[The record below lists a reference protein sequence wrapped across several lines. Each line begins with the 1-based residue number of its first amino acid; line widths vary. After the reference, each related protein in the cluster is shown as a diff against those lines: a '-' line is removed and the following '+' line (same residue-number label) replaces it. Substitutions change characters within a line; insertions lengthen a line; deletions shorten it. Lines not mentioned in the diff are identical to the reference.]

1 MTMITS
7 FSSRKMILYPLM
19 KIHKIMQ
26 ICEHVQGLY
35 LLEIRLNGYENRDG
49 KCIDPNC
56 PLRMNTHS
64 CCDDFEAFGDCNLL
78 GRACDSYFIFCL
90 RTFGTEQ
97 QIYNCQENYNGTR
110 LTSVNKNDGLLDYT
124 NKRVLGLENPFLL
137 PGLIEKY
144 KVSSFMPGSITV

>member
-1 MTMITS
+1 
-7 FSSRKMILYPLM
+7 M

-35 LLEIRLNGYENRDG
+35 LLEVRLNGYENPDG

-64 CCDDFEAFGDCNLL
+64 CCDNFGKFGDCNRPD
-78 GRACDSYFIFCL
+78 RACDSYFIFCL
-90 RTFGTEQ
+90 RTFGTQRE
-97 QIYNCQENYNGTR
+97 ILYNYCQENYNGTR
-110 LTSVNKNDGLLDYT
+110 LTSVNVNDGLLNYT
-124 NKRVLGLENPFLL
+124 NKTVLGLENPFLL
-137 PGLIEKY
+137 PGLTEEY